1 MTILKVLSVGA
12 VKRGV
17 ARVAAAFEKDTGAKV
32 NIEFTPVPELRQR
45 VAGSETAD
53 VLVATPHAM
62 DEFAAQGRIV
72 ADSRGFVG
80 RSRMGLVVRR
90 GGSHP
95 TCPRWRSS
103 RRQWRNADAIQN
115 VTAYDAAVAAASREQ
130 DNAAVLAHFLTAP
143 EAKSVLMATGID

>member
-1 MTILKVLSVGA
+1 MV
-12 VKRGV
+12 
-17 ARVAAAFEKDTGAKV
+17 
-32 NIEFTPVPELRQR
+32 RQ
-45 VAGSETAD
+45 ET
-53 VLVATPHAM
+53 
-62 DEFAAQGRIV
+62 R
-72 ADSRGFVG
+72 
-80 RSRMGLVVRR
+80 
-90 GGSHP
+90 GSHP